1 MSDIDKELEVLLKE
15 SEQHVFNE
23 YCPTCYQCK
32 MCCDTCNIIVN
43 GEPVNYLSARE
54 AYELAEAHSYGDYLN
69 D

>member
-15 SEQHVFNE
+15 SEQHIFNE

-32 MCCDTCNIIVN
+32 MCCDTCNIIVH
-43 GEPVNYLSARE
+43 GEPVHYLSARD
-54 AYELAEAHSYGDYLN
+54 AYEMCEFDCIGEWLN